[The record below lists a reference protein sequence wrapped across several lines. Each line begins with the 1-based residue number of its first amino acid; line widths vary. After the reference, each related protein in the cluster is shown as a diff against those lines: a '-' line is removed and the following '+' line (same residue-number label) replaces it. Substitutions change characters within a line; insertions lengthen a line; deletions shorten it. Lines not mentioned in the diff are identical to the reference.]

1 MVRALVEPDF
11 FALVDA
17 GLRVRLALPFELA
30 REPDRFAE
38 LLLLEAEDPLDEPL
52 RLVAFLGVLLA
63 VCAIS
68 ISFLRELLSS
78 SAVCAALDRCPA
90 CGRAR

>member
-68 ISFLRELLSS
+68 ISLRKLLSS

>member
-30 REPDRFAE
+30 RELDRFAE

-68 ISFLRELLSS
+68 ISLRELLSS